1 MLKMS
6 QANQPTLAQILSSE
20 DSSAQ
25 NVKDASARLIAILD
39 ATPDAF
45 IIIDQDGKIELMN
58 ASVESMFLYS
68 KEELLGQNVNMLIP
82 DSLKNSHDT
91 YLSSYKQ
98 SDKSNIIGTGR
109 KLRAKKSDGQEFPI
123 YLSVGKVKHASH
135 IQFVGIIR
143 DISAEE
149 QYQATLI
156 DNQQKLTQAARLSSM
171 GELAAGIAH
180 EINQPLTTI
189 SNYAQASKRLL
200 SSPDTDHTKTIYQ
213 ALDAIDK
220 QAQRANEFITGL
232 KALANKQA
240 SQRERVTLFSLIQET
255 VKLAKL
261 DARVLNHEII
271 LHLEESQGIEVLVDP
286 IQIQQ
291 VLLNLIRNA
300 LDALEQVIGSP
311 LLIKTKRLTNH
322 AIEISVVDCGTGI
335 DKQTAD
341 QIFTPFFTTKQSGMG
356 IGLAVCKT
364 IINAHGGR
372 IYFVANDPKG
382 CIFSFSLPMF
392 NENQQQTEEEHG

>member
-1 MLKMS
+1 MS
-6 QANQPTLAQILSSE
+6 QANPPTLAQILSSE

-25 NVKDASARLIAILD
+25 NITDASARLLAILD
-39 ATPDAF
+39 ASPDAF

-58 ASVESMFLYS
+58 ATVESMFLYG
-68 KEELLGQNVNMLIP
+68 KEELLGHNVNMLIP
-82 DSLKNSHDT
+82 DSFKHAHDT
-91 YLSSYKQ
+91 YLSSYKEFG
-98 SDKSNIIGTGR
+98 KSNIIGTGR

-123 YLSVGKVKHASH
+123 YLSVGEIKHASH
-135 IQFVGIIR
+135 TQFVGIIR
-143 DISAEE
+143 DISSEE

-171 GELAAGIAH
+171 GELVAGVAH
-180 EINQPLTTI
+180 EINQPLTAI

-200 SSPDTDHTKTIYQ
+200 NSPDTDHTKTIYQ
-213 ALDAIDK
+213 ALDTIDK

-232 KALANKQA
+232 RALANKQT
-240 SQRERVTLFSLIQET
+240 SQRERVTLLPLIKET

-271 LHLEESQGIEVLVDP
+271 LNLEESQGIEVLADP

-300 LDALEQVIGSP
+300 LDAIEQVKGSP
-311 LLIKTKRLTNH
+311 LFIKTARLTNSD
-322 AIEISVVDCGTGI
+322 IEVSVVDCGMGI

-341 QIFTPFFTTKQSGMG
+341 RIFTPFFTTKQSGMG

-364 IINAHGGR
+364 IINAHGGQ
-372 IYFVANDPKG
+372 IHFVANNPKG
-382 CIFSFSLPMF
+382 CVFSFSLPMF
-392 NENQQQTEEEHG
+392 NENQAQTEEAYG